1 MVSMRLLFI
10 DAGFPG
16 PGIQSAPVM
25 TTCVQENCYE
35 FATSL
40 AVPAAQ
46 FAYAHGIVRFAKDLS
61 GVIPLPMSLLPWRA
75 DAGFVRESREVT
87 PLYNTLYARV
97 SEQREF
103 LAEALGAARGVDP
116 FVSRLFDCLPA
127 VLPDKPRF
135 FINRNDCMPHVQGSE
150 VIPKQV
156 EMNLMAAALGAVSAK
171 VNRMHRYLY
180 AETDLAPSIWVNEA
194 GEDLVQSFLDVWGL
208 VGAKGSV
215 ILWIVDPLE
224 PNIFDMRAT
233 ESRLVIDH
241 GLPIARC
248 SMDELGSEGSIQNG
262 DLYFRG
268 RKVAVAYF
276 RVGYAPT
283 HYTTPACWKARELI
297 EASSAVSV
305 PSVTV
310 QLANMKKLQHTLS
323 DPATL
328 RRFVTDAEARR
339 LERTFVKFARLEDEI
354 EWRGQRGKARDLAV
368 AFPDDWVMKP
378 HREGG
383 ANNYFADDMV
393 AELQKLSAHES
404 EAYILMEMIKQEP
417 FRAVRLV
424 HGEVEDGPC
433 FTELGV
439 FGIYLAP
446 GAGAE
451 PVVNREGGYLLRTK
465 NVANREGL
473 VLGGFSFMD
482 SVAV

>member
-1 MVSMRLLFI
+1 
-10 DAGFPG
+10 
-16 PGIQSAPVM
+16 M
-25 TTCVQENCYE
+25 TTCVQETAFEYA
-35 FATSL
+35 ATL

-46 FAYAHGIVRFAKDLS
+46 FAYAHGIVRFTRDLA
-61 GVIPLPMSLLPWRA
+61 GVVPLPMSLLPWKA
-75 DAGFVRESREVT
+75 DPAFVRETREIT

-103 LAEALGAARGVDP
+103 LAETLGAARQVDS

-127 VLPDKPRF
+127 TLPEKPRF
-135 FINRNDCMPHVQGSE
+135 FINRNDCMPHVHGSE

-156 EMNLMAAALGAVSAK
+156 EMNLMAASLGGVSAK

-180 AETDLAPSIWVNEA
+180 AETDLAPHIWRNDA
-194 GEDLVQSFLDVWGL
+194 GDDLVQTFVQAWEIMG
-208 VGAKGSV
+208 GPNAQ

-233 ESRLVIDH
+233 EARLVVDH
-241 GLPIARC
+241 GLPLGRC
-248 SMDELGSEGSIQNG
+248 SLEELGAEGSIQNG

-268 RKVAVAYF
+268 KKIALVYF
-276 RVGYAPT
+276 RIGYAPT
-283 HYTTPACWKARELI
+283 HYTSENCWKARELI

-328 RRFVTDAEARR
+328 RRFVTDAEARQ
-339 LERTFVKFARLEDEI
+339 LERSFVRFARLEDEI
-354 EWRGQRGKARDLAV
+354 EWKGQRGKARDLAI

-383 ANNYFADDMV
+383 ANNFFGDEMV
-393 AELQKLSAHES
+393 AELKKSSVEES
-404 EAYILMEMIKQEP
+404 EAFILMEMIQQEP
-417 FRAVRLV
+417 FRAIRLV
-424 HGEVEDGPC
+424 NGEVEDGPC

-446 GAGAE
+446 AANAA

-465 NVANREGL
+465 NVANKEGL

-482 SVAV
+482 SVSTP